1 MKDLGSAKRI
11 LGIDIFRDRAVGTLF
26 LSQLRYISKVLE
38 RFGMMDSKPVMTPL
52 GAQFR
57 LSDDM
62 SPTSDAEKLQMV
74 EISYSRAV
82 GSLMY
87 AMVCTRADIAYAVS
101 VVSKFM
107 SNPSKLHCD
116 AVKWVIRYLKGTLDH
131 GMMYGKSR

>member
-11 LGIDIFRDRAVGTLF
+11 LSIDIVRDRAAGTLF
-26 LSQLRYISKVLE
+26 ISQSRYVSKVLE

-62 SPTSDAEKLQMV
+62 SPTSYAKKLQMA
-74 EISYSRAV
+74 EIPYSRAV

-107 SNPSKLHCD
+107 SNPSKLHWD
-116 AVKWVIRYLKGTLDH
+116 AVKWVMRYLKGTLDH
-131 GMMYGKSR
+131 GMMYGKSK